1 MEWVNMNKC
10 TNNVMNILGTTSCPK
25 NQFTCSNK
33 QCAAANKKC
42 DGNDDCGDE
51 SDEILQCGGTV

>member
-1 MEWVNMNKC
+1 MNKC